1 VRVRAWARARV
12 HMRVGL
18 TRAYERG
25 SVWECVLPL
34 ACGCAKE
41 GVRVR
46 VSERQRAA
54 ARVRVRIGVMVT
66 RVTRVRMAVG
76 ESECDEC
83 DCKRG

>member
-1 VRVRAWARARV
+1 MWAPARV
-12 HMRVGL
+12 HMRVAL
-18 TRAYERG
+18 TCAYECG
-25 SVWECVLPL
+25 SVCERVLPL
-34 ACGCAKE
+34 ACAKE

-66 RVTRVRMAVG
+66 RLTRVRMAVG